1 MTRDA
6 WARALGKLLPSGAA
20 WRPEPGSWLARVLSG
35 TAEEFARFDTRA
47 IAFREEMDPRTAT
60 ETLDDWERV
69 LGLPDSAITE
79 TPATVDERRRAV
91 AQKQAAQGGQT
102 PAYYIG
108 VALACG
114 YVVTIDD
121 AYGARV
127 LRSGFRSGSRA
138 YGVAW
143 AHAWRVDV
151 QPPTGSALP
160 HADLERVIR
169 RVAPAHTYV
178 VFNYL

>member
-1 MTRDA
+1 M
-6 WARALGKLLPSGAA
+6 
-20 WRPEPGSWLARVLSG
+20 
-35 TAEEFARFDTRA
+35 
-47 IAFREEMDPRTAT
+47 
-60 ETLDDWERV
+60 
-69 LGLPDSAITE
+69 
-79 TPATVDERRRAV
+79 

-121 AYGARV
+121 AYGPRV
-127 LRSGFRSGSRA
+127 LRAGFRAGDRV
-138 YGVAW
+138 YGLAW
-143 AHAWRVDV
+143 AYAWRVDV

-160 HADLERVIR
+160 HADLQRVIR
-169 RVAPAHTYV
+169 RVAPAHTIV